1 MNTVDKLPELF
12 AQGLTLQEIAEKV
25 GVSKQRVHQLIK
37 KIPNA
42 EKERRIK
49 IEADRLAKLEANPLW
64 LHRRENRK
72 RLWAG
77 MSREEFVKDDLRA
90 EQARRVSNKKSEA
103 HRRGVEFNLGWADI
117 EWPTHC
123 PIMGVELNYFSDR
136 SCNKNN
142 SPSIDRVDPS
152 KGYVKGNVAII
163 CYRANRIK
171 NDGTAEEL
179 RRIADYIDKHKLI
192 CDTTVDS
199 Q

>member
-1 MNTVDKLPELF
+1 MKTVDKLPELF
-12 AQGLTLQEIAEKV
+12 AQGLTLQEIAEKA

-49 IEADRLAKLEANPLW
+49 IEAGRLAKLEADPVW
-64 LHRRENRK
+64 FRRRENRK

-77 MSREEFVKDDLRA
+77 MSREDFVKDDLRA
-90 EQARRVSNKKSEA
+90 EQARRISNKKSES

-152 KGYVKGNVAII
+152 KGYVKGDVAII

-179 RRIADYIDKHKLI
+179 RRIATYIDKHKSI
-192 CDTTVDS
+192 CASTVDS